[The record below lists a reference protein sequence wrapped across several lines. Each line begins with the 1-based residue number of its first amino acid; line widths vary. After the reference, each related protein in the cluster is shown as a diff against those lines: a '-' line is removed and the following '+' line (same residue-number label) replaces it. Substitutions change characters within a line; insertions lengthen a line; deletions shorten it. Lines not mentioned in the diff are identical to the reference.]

1 MHLFSVAPTAKNP
14 PLKRTLKLVAP
25 WKHDWKHI
33 FNPQH
38 GRRSELVIDLNLLQ
52 GSASLDALKQA
63 LSDNDSID
71 IEFETKGVWLKP
83 NFNHCFITDQ
93 SDPKEAQIKIPQ
105 HGARLLPY
113 GTHWKLSLSE
123 SLAYQIAV
131 ICDSPPASH

>member
-93 SDPKEAQIKIPQ
+93 IDPKEAQIKIPQ

-113 GTHWKLSLSE
+113 GTHWTLYLSE